1 MDFKKNGDLAAA
13 QNSDLL
19 VSDIVGIYL
28 SVLFDTRASGIL
40 NFYSVHF
47 ALLGN
52 TWIFG
57 PFFPIILSGARINRP
72 SPSQGTCPTT
82 EHHGL
87 KAEASNITSH
97 ASTSECQCFKR
108 LMDVSVCRAL
118 CSSALCL
125 LADLAP
131 EFVLWDKS
139 ATSSMKYSGR
149 SGQPLGM
156 PWLTFPTRVL
166 TLTWTTLWTR
176 WFSGQNVSNMH
187 ALQFTWSKHR
197 SCWWRLREIMTAP
210 STVEVSSQ
218 IMNSLKAKKYMIQ
231 FEMTFSIWV
240 LLGLS

>member
-1 MDFKKNGDLAAA
+1 MDFKKIGDLAAA

-28 SVLFDTRASGIL
+28 SVLFDTLASGIL

-57 PFFPIILSGARINRP
+57 TFFPIILSGARINRP

-87 KAEASNITSH
+87 KAEASNITSD

-125 LADLAP
+125 SQLVFLP
-131 EFVLWDKS
+131 F
-139 ATSSMKYSGR
+139 G
-149 SGQPLGM
+149 PLG
-156 PWLTFPTRVL
+156 P
-166 TLTWTTLWTR
+166 
-176 WFSGQNVSNMH
+176 
-187 ALQFTWSKHR
+187 
-197 SCWWRLREIMTAP
+197 
-210 STVEVSSQ
+210 
-218 IMNSLKAKKYMIQ
+218 
-231 FEMTFSIWV
+231 
-240 LLGLS
+240 